1 MRHRIYI
8 FPVLGAC
15 LIIFGCGSLIDSLI
29 NRVEEEGEAVI
40 PSESSLALHN
50 TLLIAD
56 LHADPLLLGRD
67 LLAKSKKAHVD
78 IPRLILGNV
87 ALQGFGV
94 VTKVPGDIVWRRFNL
109 SVDSKDD
116 LIRKLAKILDWPEDT
131 HESLM
136 ARSLYLAGELHA
148 FEVRSSGSFRIIK
161 SQADLRAYLVDRQK
175 NREMT
180 AGFLSLEG
188 AHTLE
193 GCVKN
198 VEVLSKAGFRV
209 IGLTHFFDNEVGGS
223 VHGVGRGGLTE
234 FGREVIKEIGHLHL
248 IVDLAHASEKL
259 IDDVLTFIDSM
270 PVNERPALLVS
281 HTGVQETC
289 PSKRNLTD
297 KQLRRIVEVQKDALI
312 GIGFFESAICG
323 KQVKHIV
330 DAIRHVVDLVGI
342 RHAALGSDWDGF
354 GTMPMDAENLAKLT
368 HRLSTSGFSP
378 DSIERI
384 MGLNTVEFLERAL
397 PPN

>member
-1 MRHRIYI
+1 MKHRIYI
-8 FPVLGAC
+8 FPVVGAC
-15 LIIFGCGSLIDSLI
+15 LIIFGCGSLIDSFI

-67 LLAKSKKAHVD
+67 LVVKSKKAHID

-94 VTKVPGDIVWRRFNL
+94 VTKVPRDIVHRRFNL

-136 ARSLYLAGELHA
+136 ARALYLAGELHA
-148 FEVRSSGSFRIIK
+148 FEVRSGGSFRIIK
-161 SQADLRAYLVDRQK
+161 SQADLRAYLVDRR
-175 NREMT
+175 NDREMT

-193 GCVKN
+193 GSVKN
-198 VEVLSKAGFRV
+198 VEVLSDAGFSV
-209 IGLTHFFDNEVGGS
+209 IGLAHFFDNEVGGS
-223 VHGVGRGGLTE
+223 THGVGRGGLTE
-234 FGREVIKEIGHLHL
+234 FGREVIREMGRLHL

-259 IDDVLTFIDSM
+259 IDDVLAFIDSM
-270 PVNERPALLVS
+270 PANERPALLVT

-289 PSKRNLTD
+289 SSKRNLTD
-297 KQLRRIVEVQKDALI
+297 KQLMRIVEVQKDALI
-312 GIGFFESAICG
+312 GIGFFEFAVCG
-323 KQVKHIV
+323 NRVDDIV
-330 DAIRHVVDLVGI
+330 AAIRHVADLVGV
-342 RHAALGSDWDGF
+342 RHVALGSDWDGF
-354 GTMPMDAENLAKLT
+354 VTVPIDAENLAKLT
-368 HRLSTSGFSP
+368 HRLRTSGFPP

-384 MGLNTVEFLERAL
+384 MGLNTVEFLESAL